1 LHDLQVLSS
10 YRQGYL
16 SLGKSEAQGIFEN
29 LFLRQGKY
37 LVKAFFDSYAL
48 RVALGIDYA
57 MDLAGLNGDHC
68 VQVNESRNIIFFVV
82 VSKVEQVEL
91 D

>member
-1 LHDLQVLSS
+1 MIYKCLVPTDRDTLDQAKTK
-10 YRQGYL
+10 RKGF
-16 SLGKSEAQGIFEN
+16 FEN

-57 MDLAGLNGDHC
+57 MDLARFNGDHC